1 LKAWLRKQP
10 RAISVA
16 FAARAAL
23 RVVPVLETAKPDERY
38 MRDLV
43 LPSFRATAVS
53 WAAARYPAR
62 ETELSAGAATAAF
75 VAFGPTDVTAL
86 AANAAAQAVQ
96 AAATSDPFNAAART
110 IAYAAEAAA
119 RAADSGTGH
128 SDGFNLKFAEASGAD
143 PVTAAF
149 WSAVSND
156 ATHVEEGA
164 AASVI
169 AGSPLWPQ
177 GQPDRLR
184 TCGRK

>member
-1 LKAWLRKQP
+1 MKAWLRKQP

-86 AANAAAQAVQ
+86 AANAAA
-96 AAATSDPFNAAART
+96 RT

-119 RAADSGTGH
+119 RAADSGTDH

-177 GQPDRLR
+177 GHR
-184 TCGRK
+184 TGSGLCGRK

>member
-75 VAFGPTDVTAL
+75 
-86 AANAAAQAVQ
+86 
-96 AAATSDPFNAAART
+96 
-110 IAYAAEAAA
+110 
-119 RAADSGTGH
+119 
-128 SDGFNLKFAEASGAD
+128 
-143 PVTAAF
+143 

-177 GQPDRLR
+177 GHR
-184 TCGRK
+184 TGSGLCGRK